1 MSQLIPPEEPIKLQ
15 LYIYGAMTPNS
26 SLAINNLEAIR
37 RTQPPGLLQIE
48 VIDIITNPLKAL
60 ADGILVTPTLIKLSP
75 APTTQIIGN
84 LSMTSTVL
92 KALGLSIT
100 RDEDG

>member
-1 MSQLIPPEEPIKLQ
+1 MSQTTPPEGPIKLQ
-15 LYIYGAMTPNS
+15 LYVLGATTPNS
-26 SLAINNLEAIR
+26 IQAINNLEAIR

-75 APTTQIIGN
+75 APTIQIIGN

-100 RDEDG
+100 RDENG